1 MHNKGV
7 FCPSSTLSF
16 PEDCVRLKLSSTR
29 ASQAGLKE
37 MMMQMK
43 NGRSNEQYNEAT
55 MCVPL
60 YHLLL
65 TAGIIILSLNSQ
77 E

>member
-1 MHNKGV
+1 MD
-7 FCPSSTLSF
+7 FALSH
-16 PEDCVRLKLSSTR
+16 RLSL
-29 ASQAGLKE
+29 LHI
-37 MMMQMK
+37 
-43 NGRSNEQYNEAT
+43 AT
-55 MCVPL
+55 L